1 MVFIRVF
8 PDKGQGKVTAV
19 SASFM
24 ASDNGMAINSL
35 IRFSSIL
42 NDNDMEVFFG
52 NSTEKFAGK
61 MKSISGAPGLSVS
74 EILYEKDGRR

>member
-1 MVFIRVF
+1 MV
-8 PDKGQGKVTAV
+8 
-19 SASFM
+19 
-24 ASDNGMAINSL
+24 SDNGMAINSL

-61 MKSISGAPGLSVS
+61 MKSISGACAYPYLKSYTKKTGADEGVRQK
-74 EILYEKDGRR
+74 IRVDY

>member
-1 MVFIRVF
+1 
-8 PDKGQGKVTAV
+8 
-19 SASFM
+19 M

-35 IRFSSIL
+35 IRFSSVL

-61 MKSISGAPGLSVS
+61 MKSISWAPAL
-74 EILYEKDGRR
+74 IRI